1 MLLTLVILFGLGRL
15 LFWLGYASGG
25 AGRAFGFAFTFYPTA
40 FSLIVGLAIVLTG
53 RAA

>member
-15 LFWLGYASGG
+15 LFWLDYARGA
-25 AGRAFGFAFTFYPTA
+25 AGRAFGVALTFYPTA
-40 FSLIVGLAIVLTG
+40 FSLIIGLILVLTG